1 VGSSGQLVFLRVARS
16 LLLELLDDLD
26 GNAVHVGDALLSEG
40 FAHGDGS
47 SFLRL
52 ELGGADEASLL
63 ELNEAVADVLT
74 SGHAG
79 VLSAGAIAL
88 LLTVVLAEGVDTDL
102 LAHVKLVGN
111 GGSAVEEPVEVNW
124 GELLEAGGLDVL
136 SPLEL

>member
-1 VGSSGQLVFLRVARS
+1 MGSSGQLVFLRVARS
-16 LLLELLDDLD
+16 LFLELLDDLD

-79 VLSAGAIAL
+79 VLGAGAIAL

-111 GGSAVEEPVEVNW
+111 GGSAVEKPVKVNW
-124 GELLEAGGLDVL
+124 GQLLEAGGLDVL